1 MLTRRGSSKHPFE
14 FEGAGMN
21 VRLRE
26 NLEAPYRTQS
36 LRDAVL
42 YYRKVKFRHH
52 DDLRPGV
59 LASSVEIS
67 F

>member
-1 MLTRRGSSKHPFE
+1 MDRNAWIIRVAKTPGGKWRALKP
-14 FEGAGMN
+14 
-21 VRLRE
+21 V
-26 NLEAPYRTQS
+26 TQS

-42 YYRKVKFRHH
+42 YYREVKFRHH